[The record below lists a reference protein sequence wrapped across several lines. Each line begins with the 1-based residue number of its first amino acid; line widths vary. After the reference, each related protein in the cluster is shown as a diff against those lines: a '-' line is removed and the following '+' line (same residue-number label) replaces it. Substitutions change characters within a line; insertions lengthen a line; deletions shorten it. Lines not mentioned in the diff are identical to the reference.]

1 MQELST
7 NPNKDRYAA
16 RAEVFKALG
25 NPARLMIVEALG
37 ERPKCVADLTTLVDL
52 DMSTVSRH
60 LARLQ
65 QVGIIAGRR
74 KGRQIYYSLRI
85 PCVRDFFG
93 CVESVLNENAPLSL
107 TTATGP
113 AEMSGE

>member
-7 NPNKDRYAA
+7 NPNRDRYAA

-37 ERPKCVADLTTLVDL
+37 MQPKCVADLTKLVDL

-74 KGRQIYYSLRI
+74 QGRRIYYSLRI

-93 CVESVLNENAPLSL
+93 CVESVLSENAPLSL
-107 TTATGP
+107 TTATEP

>member
-1 MQELST
+1 MNAQHDSQSY
-7 NPNKDRYAA
+7 RA

-25 NPARLMIVEALG
+25 HPARLKIVDVLG
-37 ERPKCVADLTTLVDL
+37 QRTMCVADLTALVGL

-74 KGRQIYYSLRI
+74 RGRQIYYSLRI

-93 CVESVLNENAPLSL
+93 CVETVLRESALQQLDASAP
-107 TTATGP
+107 AAGRV
-113 AEMSGE
+113 ER